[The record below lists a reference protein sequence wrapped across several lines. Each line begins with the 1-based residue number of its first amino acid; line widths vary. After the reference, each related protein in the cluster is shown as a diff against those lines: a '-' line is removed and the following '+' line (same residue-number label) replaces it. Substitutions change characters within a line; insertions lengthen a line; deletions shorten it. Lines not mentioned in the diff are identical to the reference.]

1 MSDTTQRFILVRT
14 RVDAWFIRDTSDGST
29 VCFVSRGRRAPEK
42 TQAMVRTM
50 LDALNEKA
58 ARFRANSEKAGRAR
72 ALGEEAAHACR

>member
-1 MSDTTQRFILVRT
+1 MSDATQRFILVRT

-50 LDALNEKA
+50 LDALNEKD
-58 ARFRANSEKAGRAR
+58 ARFRARRK
-72 ALGEEAAHACR
+72 EAAHERQ